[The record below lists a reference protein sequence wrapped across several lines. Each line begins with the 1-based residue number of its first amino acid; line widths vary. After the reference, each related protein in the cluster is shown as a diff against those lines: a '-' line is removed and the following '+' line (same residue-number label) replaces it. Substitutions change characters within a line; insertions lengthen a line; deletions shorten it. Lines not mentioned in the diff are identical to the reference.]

1 MQVRK
6 LLHEL
11 EIQRIAQ
18 DVTLKSCCWICT
30 MTICQQQAEAGCCT
44 LCACDA
50 PLTIVNEV
58 LIDPNC
64 RGCYNF
70 QGPTCELTGRIPT

>member
-18 DVTLKSCCWICT
+18 DVTNAQTYDHMST
-30 MTICQQQAEAGCCT
+30 
-44 LCACDA
+44 
-50 PLTIVNEV
+50 
-58 LIDPNC
+58 
-64 RGCYNF
+64 
-70 QGPTCELTGRIPT
+70 TGRGRMLHALCMRCTTHDCK

>member
-30 MTICQQQAEAGCCT
+30 NAQTYDHMST
-44 LCACDA
+44 
-50 PLTIVNEV
+50 
-58 LIDPNC
+58 
-64 RGCYNF
+64 
-70 QGPTCELTGRIPT
+70 TGRGRMLHALCMRCTTHDCK